1 MTNGSCKENRS
12 FLCTSKY
19 RLECLLGYEPPSF
32 ITHNSSLY
40 KMDTPSFKED
50 HISQVPALQMLIKL
64 GYTYLSPAEA
74 ERLRGNKTTN
84 VLLEDIL
91 RKQLKE
97 INSIRVSA
105 SKTSIFTD
113 ENIGRGILALKNLPM
128 NEGYIAACEKS
139 YNLLAMGQAL
149 EQSVDGDKKSFTL
162 QFIDWKN
169 ISNNVFHVTEE
180 FSVMRST
187 SKEHYRPD
195 LVLFVNGI
203 PFCIIECKR
212 PDMKE
217 PLKQAISQQIRS
229 QQEDGIRSLYV
240 YSQLLLSLSCN
251 EALYATNATP
261 EKFWAKWQEKFHSE
275 VEENN
280 HNNKLYQ
287 LKNEPLSNEVK
298 NRLFAGRFKYVR
310 TYFDALEDEE
320 ILSTHQD
327 AYLFSLCRPERLM
340 DIVFN
345 FILFDNGDKKVA
357 RYQQFFAIKKSIE
370 RIKILQPSSSSSQRE
385 ERSYR
390 GNLNFS
396 GLVREARE
404 LRKNQTPAEETL
416 WQLLRNKKLNGLK
429 FRRQHQIGHYIV
441 DFYCHERK
449 LIVELDG
456 AVHDTPERQKHDS
469 VRNKFLT
476 SSGFKIIRFR
486 NEEVFNNIEEV
497 LKQIADSTPPSPVGR
512 GAGGE
517 GNFSR
522 KGGVIWHTQGSGK
535 SLTMVMLAQAIAMEP
550 SIRNPKIVLVTDRTD
565 LDNQITGTFRK
576 CGKFVEN
583 ANTGQRLVELLESK
597 SDAVVTTIINKFV
610 AAVKKI
616 NKPIES
622 HDIFVL
628 VDEGHRTQHGTFN
641 IDMQKTLPN
650 ACFIALTG
658 TPLFKK
664 DKSTADKFGGLIDAY
679 TVDQAVKDNAVV
691 PLLYEG
697 RLAFQNVNASP
708 IDIFF
713 GMVSEPLSEYQK
725 ADIKKKFARNDH
737 LNSAE
742 QKMRMIAWNI
752 SYHFRDNW
760 QGRTPFKGQLVCDKK
775 VNAIKYKEYLDEI
788 GLVSSEVLISSIEER
803 EGEDSAYAKSTEKE
817 NQFWKK
823 MMEEHG
829 NSKSYEKNIISRFKN
844 QKDPE
849 IIIVVDKLLTGFDE
863 PKNTVLYLARNLQGH
878 KLLQAIARVNRI
890 YPDKEFGYII
900 DYYGVIENLDDAL
913 LLYSSFEDFDDED
926 LAGTLTNISEEI
938 KKLPQKHSDL
948 WDIFKTIANKRD
960 AEAYQQ
966 LLKDEAI
973 RVLFYDKLAAFAKC
987 LKMALSSIQFHKDVE
1002 EKTIDRYKHDL
1013 TMFLKLRLAV
1023 VERFSDE
1030 IDYRQYEG
1038 QIQKLIDTH
1047 ITTEK
1052 IETITE
1058 LVNIFDKDKFQQ
1070 EVENTTGKAAKADKI
1085 ASRTGRHISE
1095 KMDEDPAFYKK
1106 FSQMLKETIADYEA
1120 KRISEAQYL
1129 SRVQDIMNN
1138 VLAYTDKD
1146 IPDQL
1151 SDRDVAKAFYGLTL
1165 EAMSDKFQDYSIR
1178 KEIAIQTA
1186 LHMDD
1191 LIKESVLDNGKPI
1204 IDWQYKTNITG
1215 KLLIEIGDY
1224 LIDEVRD
1231 QYLVDLSFKEMDKI
1245 ADDCIEVAKIRYK

>member
-1 MTNGSCKENRS
+1 MN
-12 FLCTSKY
+12 
-19 RLECLLGYEPPSF
+19 
-32 ITHNSSLY
+32 
-40 KMDTPSFKED
+40 TPSFKED
-50 HISQVPALQMLIKL
+50 HISQIPALQMLVNL
-64 GYTYLSPAEA
+64 GYTYLSPAESD
-74 ERLRGNKTTN
+74 RQRGGKTTN
-84 VLLEDIL
+84 VLLEDVL

-105 SKTSIFTD
+105 TKTSIFTD
-113 ENIGRGILALKNLPM
+113 ENIERGIMALKNLPM
-128 NEGYIAACEKS
+128 NEGYIAASERA
-139 YNLLAMGQAL
+139 YNLLTLGQAL

-162 QFIDWKN
+162 QYIDWKN

-203 PFCIIECKR
+203 PLCIIECKR

-217 PLKQAISQQIRS
+217 PLKQAISQHLRN

-240 YSQLLLSLSCN
+240 YSQLTLSIATQ
-251 EALYATNATP
+251 EAAYATNATP
-261 EKFWAKWQEKFHSE
+261 EKFWAKWQEKFDDSE
-275 VEENN
+275 
-280 HNNKLYQ
+280 KLKEYNEKLHE
-287 LKNEPLSNEVK
+287 LKNKPLSSESK
-298 NRLFAGRFKYVR
+298 EQLFSDRFKYVR
-310 TYFDALEDEE
+310 QYFYALEQEE
-320 ILSTHQD
+320 ILPTEQD
-327 AYLFSLCRPERLM
+327 NYLFGLCRPERLM
-340 DIVFN
+340 DIIFN
-345 FILFDNGDKKVA
+345 YVLFDNGEKKVA

-370 RIKILQPSSSSSQRE
+370 RIKILQPSSSSSQKE

-390 GNLNFS
+390 GNLYFS
-396 GLVREARE
+396 GLVNEAQA
-404 LRKNQTPAEETL
+404 LRKKQTPAEETL
-416 WQLLRNKKLNGLK
+416 WQLLRNRKLNGLK
-429 FRRQHQIGHYIV
+429 FRRQHQIGSYIT
-441 DFYCHERK
+441 DFYCHEKK
-449 LIVELDG
+449 LIIELDG
-456 AVHDTPERQKHDS
+456 KVHNTPERQKHDS
-469 VRNKFLT
+469 TRDKFLI
-476 SSGFKIIRFR
+476 SSGFNILRFP
-486 NEEVFNNIEEV
+486 NEMVFNDIEKV
-497 LKQIADSTPPSPVGR
+497 LKQIVELSLPSPSGR
-512 GAGGE
+512 GVGGE

-550 SIRNPKIVLVTDRTD
+550 SIRNPKIVLVTDRID

-583 ANTGQRLVELLESK
+583 ATTGQRLVELLENK

-616 NKPIES
+616 SKPLES

-641 IDMQKTLPN
+641 VDMQKTLPN
-650 ACFIALTG
+650 ACFIAMTG

-664 DKSTADKFGGLIDAY
+664 DKSTAAKFGGVIDAY
-679 TVDQAVKDNAVV
+679 TVDQAVKDKAVV

-697 RLAFQNVNASP
+697 RLALQDVNASP
-708 IDIFF
+708 IDTFF
-713 GMVSEPLSEYQK
+713 GMVSEPLTEYQK
-725 ADIKKKFARNDH
+725 ADIKKKFARYDH

-742 QKMRMIAWNI
+742 QKMRMIAWDI
-752 SYHFRDNW
+752 SYHYRDNW

-788 GLVSSEVLISSIEER
+788 GSVSCEVLISSIDER
-803 EGEDSAYAKSTEKE
+803 EGEESAYEKSPEKV

-823 MMEEHG
+823 MMDEHG

-863 PKNTVLYLARNLQGH
+863 PKNTVLYLTRNLQGH

-913 LLYSSFEDFDDED
+913 QMYSSFEDFDEED

-938 KKLPQKHSDL
+938 KKLPQKHSEL
-948 WDIFKTIANKRD
+948 WDIFKTIPNKRD

-966 LLKDEAI
+966 LLKDESI
-973 RVLFYDKLAAFAKC
+973 RVLFYDKLAAFAKG
-987 LKMALSSIQFHKDVE
+987 LKLALSSIQFHKEVE
-1002 EKTIDRYKHDL
+1002 EKVINRYKEDL

-1023 VERFSDE
+1023 IERYSDE
-1030 IDYRQYEG
+1030 IDYKQYEG

-1058 LVNIFDKDKFQQ
+1058 LVNIFDKDKFRQ

-1085 ASRTGRHISE
+1085 ASRTAKHITE

-1106 FSQMLKETIADYEA
+1106 FSQMLRETIADYEA

-1138 VLAYTDKD
+1138 VLAHTGND
-1146 IPDQL
+1146 IPEQL
-1151 SDRDVAKAFYGLTL
+1151 KDRDVAKAFYGLTV
-1165 EAMSDKFQDYSIR
+1165 EALSEKIQDNIVR
-1178 KEIAIQTA
+1178 KEVATQTA
-1186 LHMDD
+1186 LHIED
-1191 LIKESVLDNGKPI
+1191 LIQHSVLDNGKPI

-1231 QYLVDLSFKEMDKI
+1231 KYNVDLSFKDMDKI
-1245 ADDCIEVAKIRYK
+1245 AEDCIEVAKIRYK

>member
-1 MTNGSCKENRS
+1 
-12 FLCTSKY
+12 
-19 RLECLLGYEPPSF
+19 
-32 ITHNSSLY
+32 
-40 KMDTPSFKED
+40 MDTPSFKED
-50 HISQVPALQMLIKL
+50 HISQIPALQMLMNL

-74 ERLRGNKTTN
+74 DRLRGGKTTN
-84 VLLEDIL
+84 VLLEDVL

-105 SKTSIFTD
+105 TKTGIFTD
-113 ENIGRGILALKNLPM
+113 DNIERGILALKSLPM
-128 NEGYIAACEKS
+128 NEGYIAASEKA
-139 YNLLAMGQAL
+139 YNLLTLGQAL

-162 QFIDWKN
+162 QYIDWKT
-169 ISNNVFHVTEE
+169 IGNNVFHVTEE

-203 PFCIIECKR
+203 PLCIIECKR

-217 PLKQAISQQIRS
+217 PLKQAISQHLRN

-240 YSQLLLSLSCN
+240 YSQLTLSI
-251 EALYATNATP
+251 ATQDAAYATNATP
-261 EKFWAKWQEKFHSE
+261 EKFWAKWKEKFNTHD
-275 VEENN
+275 EELTYI
-280 HNNKLYQ
+280 NKLKE
-287 LKNEPLSNEVK
+287 LKNQPLSKANKEQ
-298 NRLFAGRFKYVR
+298 LFSDRFKYVR
-310 TYFDALEDEE
+310 QYFDAMENEE
-320 ILSTHQD
+320 ILPTEQD
-327 AYLFSLCRPERLM
+327 NYLFGLCRPERLM

-345 FILFDNGDKKVA
+345 FILFDNGEKKVA
-357 RYQQFFAIKKSIE
+357 RYQQFFVIKKSMQ
-370 RIKILQPSSSSSQRE
+370 RIRHLE
-385 ERSYR
+385 
-390 GNLNFS
+390 
-396 GLVREARE
+396 
-404 LRKNQTPAEETL
+404 
-416 WQLLRNKKLNGLK
+416 NGK
-429 FRRQHQIGHYIV
+429 
-441 DFYCHERK
+441 
-449 LIVELDG
+449 
-456 AVHDTPERQKHDS
+456 
-469 VRNKFLT
+469 
-476 SSGFKIIRFR
+476 
-486 NEEVFNNIEEV
+486 
-497 LKQIADSTPPSPVGR
+497 
-512 GAGGE
+512 
-517 GNFSR
+517 R

-565 LDNQITGTFRK
+565 LDNQITSTFRK
-576 CGKFVEN
+576 CGRFVEN
-583 ANTGQRLVELLESK
+583 ATTGQRLVELLESK

-616 NKPIES
+616 DKPLES

-650 ACFIALTG
+650 ACFIAMTG

-664 DKSTADKFGGLIDAY
+664 DKSTAEKFGGMIDSY
-679 TVDQAVKDNAVV
+679 TVDQAVKDKAVI

-697 RLAFQNVNASP
+697 RLALQNVNASP
-708 IDIFF
+708 IDTFF
-713 GMVSEPLSEYQK
+713 GMVAEPLTDYQK
-725 ADIKKKFARNDH
+725 ADIKKKFARYDH

-742 QKMRMIAWNI
+742 QKMRMIAWDI

-788 GLVSSEVLISSIEER
+788 GIVSTEVLISSIDER
-803 EGEDSAYAKSTEKE
+803 EGEESAYEKSTEKE

-823 MMEEHG
+823 MMDEHG

-863 PKNTVLYLARNLQGH
+863 PKNTVLYLTRNLQSH
-878 KLLQAIARVNRI
+878 KLLQTIARVNRI
-890 YPDKEFGYII
+890 YPDKDFGYII

-913 LLYSSFEDFDDED
+913 QLYSSFEDFDAED
-926 LAGTLTNISEEI
+926 LAGTITNIEDEL
-938 KKLPQKHSDL
+938 KKLPQKHSVL
-948 WDIFKTIANKRD
+948 WDIFKTIVNKRD

-966 LLKDEAI
+966 LLKDEAL
-973 RVLFYDKLAAFAKC
+973 RVLFYDKLAAFAKSFK
-987 LKMALSSIQFHKDVE
+987 LALSSIQFHKTVE
-1002 EKTIDRYKHDL
+1002 EKVINRYKEDL
-1013 TMFLKLRLAV
+1013 TMFIKLRLAV
-1023 VERFSDE
+1023 VERYSDE
-1030 IDYRQYEG
+1030 IDYKQYEG

-1058 LVNIFDKDKFQQ
+1058 LVNIFDKDKFRL

-1085 ASRTGRHISE
+1085 ASRTAKHITE
-1095 KMDEDPAFYKK
+1095 NMDEDPAFYKK

-1138 VLAYTDKD
+1138 VLARTDND
-1146 IPDQL
+1146 IPEQL
-1151 SDRDVAKAFYGLTL
+1151 KDRDIAKAFYGLTFESL
-1165 EAMSDKFQDYSIR
+1165 SEKFQDKQILIEVST
-1178 KEIAIQTA
+1178 QTA
-1186 LHMDD
+1186 LQIDD
-1191 LIKESVLDNGKPI
+1191 LIQDSVLDNGIPI
-1204 IDWQYKTNITG
+1204 IDWAYKSNITG

-1231 QYLVDLSFKEMDKI
+1231 KYQIELSFKEMDKI
-1245 ADDCIEVAKIRYK
+1245 AEECIQVAKIRYK

>member
-1 MTNGSCKENRS
+1 ME
-12 FLCTSKY
+12 
-19 RLECLLGYEPPSF
+19 
-32 ITHNSSLY
+32 
-40 KMDTPSFKED
+40 TPSFKED
-50 HISQVPALQMLIKL
+50 HISQIPALQMLVNL

-74 ERLRGNKTTN
+74 DRQRGGKTTN
-84 VLLEDIL
+84 VLLEDVL

-105 SKTSIFTD
+105 TKTSIFTD
-113 ENIGRGILALKNLPM
+113 ENIERGILALKNLPM
-128 NEGYIAACEKS
+128 NEGYIAASEKA
-139 YNLLAMGQAL
+139 YNLLTLGQAL

-162 QFIDWKN
+162 QYIDWKN
-169 ISNNVFHVTEE
+169 INNNVFHVTEE
-180 FSVMRST
+180 YSVMRST

-203 PFCIIECKR
+203 PLCIIECKR

-229 QQEDGIRSLYV
+229 QQEDGIRNLYV
-240 YSQLLLSLSCN
+240 YSQLLLSLSCTQ
-251 EALYATNATP
+251 ALYATNSTP
-261 EKFWAKWQEKFHSE
+261 EKFWAKWQEKFSSD
-275 VEENN
+275 EEEQNYKA
-280 HNNKLYQ
+280 KLYE
-287 LKNEPLSNEVK
+287 LKNNPLSTTTKEQ
-298 NRLFAGRFKYVR
+298 LFTDRFKYVR
-310 TYFDALEDEE
+310 QYFDALEQEE
-320 ILSTHQD
+320 ILPTIQD
-327 AYLFSLCRPERLM
+327 EYLFGLCRPERLM
-340 DIVFN
+340 DIIFN
-345 FILFDNGDKKVA
+345 FVLFDNGEKKIA
-357 RYQQFFAIKKSIE
+357 RYQQFFAIKKSMQ
-370 RIKILQPSSSSSQRE
+370 RIKNVE
-385 ERSYR
+385 
-390 GNLNFS
+390 
-396 GLVREARE
+396 
-404 LRKNQTPAEETL
+404 
-416 WQLLRNKKLNGLK
+416 NGK
-429 FRRQHQIGHYIV
+429 RR
-441 DFYCHERK
+441 
-449 LIVELDG
+449 
-456 AVHDTPERQKHDS
+456 
-469 VRNKFLT
+469 
-476 SSGFKIIRFR
+476 
-486 NEEVFNNIEEV
+486 
-497 LKQIADSTPPSPVGR
+497 
-512 GAGGE
+512 
-517 GNFSR
+517 
-522 KGGVIWHTQGSGK
+522 GGVIWHTQGSGK

-565 LDNQITGTFRK
+565 LDNQITSTFRK

-583 ANTGQRLVELLESK
+583 ATTGQRLVELLESK

-616 NKPIES
+616 SKPLES

-650 ACFIALTG
+650 ACFIAMTG

-664 DKSTADKFGGLIDAY
+664 DKSTAEKFGGLIDAY
-679 TVDQAVKDNAVV
+679 TVDQAVQDKAVV

-697 RLAFQNVNASP
+697 RLALQDVNASP
-708 IDIFF
+708 IDTFF
-713 GMVSEPLSEYQK
+713 GMVSEPLTEYQK
-725 ADIKKKFARNDH
+725 ADIKKKFARTDH

-742 QKMRMIAWNI
+742 QKMRMIAWDI

-788 GLVSSEVLISSIEER
+788 GIISSEVLISSIDER
-803 EGEDSAYAKSTEKE
+803 EGEESAYEKSTQKE
-817 NQFWKK
+817 NQFWKR
-823 MMEEHG
+823 MMDEHG

-863 PKNTVLYLARNLQGH
+863 PKNTVLYLTRNLQGH

-913 LLYSSFEDFDDED
+913 QLYSSFEDFDDED
-926 LAGTLTNISEEI
+926 LGGTLTNISDEI

-973 RVLFYDKLAAFAKC
+973 RVLFYDKLAAFAKS
-987 LKMALSSIQFHKDVE
+987 LKLALSSIQFHKDVE
-1002 EKTIDRYKHDL
+1002 EKTINRYKEDL

-1023 VERFSDE
+1023 VERYSDE
-1030 IDYRQYEG
+1030 IDYKQYEG

-1085 ASRTGRHISE
+1085 ASRTAKHITE

-1138 VLAYTDKD
+1138 VLAHTDND
-1146 IPDQL
+1146 IPEQL
-1151 SDRDVAKAFYGLTL
+1151 RDKDVAKAFYGLTV
-1165 EAMSDKFQDYSIR
+1165 EALSQKIQDNVVR
-1178 KEIAIQTA
+1178 KEVSTQTA
-1186 LHMDD
+1186 LQIDD

-1231 QYLVDLSFKEMDKI
+1231 KYNVDLSFKEMDKI

>member
-1 MTNGSCKENRS
+1 ME
-12 FLCTSKY
+12 
-19 RLECLLGYEPPSF
+19 
-32 ITHNSSLY
+32 
-40 KMDTPSFKED
+40 TPSFKED
-50 HISQVPALQMLIKL
+50 HISQIPALQMLVNL

-74 ERLRGNKTTN
+74 DRQRGGKTSN

-91 RKQLKE
+91 RKQLKD

-105 SKTSIFTD
+105 TKTSIFTD
-113 ENIGRGILALKNLPM
+113 ENIERGILALKNLPM
-128 NEGYIAACEKS
+128 NEGYIAASERA
-139 YNLLAMGQAL
+139 YNLLTLGHAL

-162 QFIDWKN
+162 QYIDWKN
-169 ISNNVFHVTEE
+169 INNNVFHVSEE

-203 PFCIIECKR
+203 PLCIIECKR

-217 PLKQAISQQIRS
+217 PLKQAISQTLRN

-240 YSQLLLSLSCN
+240 YSQLLLCISSN
-251 EALYATNATP
+251 DAVYGSNDTKPEFFAKWV
-261 EKFWAKWQEKFHSE
+261 EKFSSDKGEAEYKS
-275 VEENN
+275 
-280 HNNKLYQ
+280 KLKE
-287 LKNEPLSNEVK
+287 LKNKPLSQKQTNE
-298 NRLFAGRFKYVR
+298 LFADRFKYVR
-310 TYFDALEDEE
+310 NYFDELNKEE
-320 ILSTHQD
+320 IQPTVQD
-327 AYLFSLCRPERLM
+327 EYLYILCRPERLM
-340 DIVFN
+340 DLAFN
-345 FILFDNGDKKVA
+345 FILFENGVKKIT
-357 RYQQFFAIKKSIE
+357 RYQQFFAIKKSMQ
-370 RIKILQPSSSSSQRE
+370 RIKHVE
-385 ERSYR
+385 
-390 GNLNFS
+390 
-396 GLVREARE
+396 
-404 LRKNQTPAEETL
+404 
-416 WQLLRNKKLNGLK
+416 NGK
-429 FRRQHQIGHYIV
+429 
-441 DFYCHERK
+441 
-449 LIVELDG
+449 
-456 AVHDTPERQKHDS
+456 
-469 VRNKFLT
+469 
-476 SSGFKIIRFR
+476 
-486 NEEVFNNIEEV
+486 
-497 LKQIADSTPPSPVGR
+497 
-512 GAGGE
+512 
-517 GNFSR
+517 R

-576 CGKFVEN
+576 CGRFVEN
-583 ANTGQRLVELLESK
+583 ATTGQRLVELLENK

-616 NKPIES
+616 DKPLES

-650 ACFIALTG
+650 ACFIAMTG

-664 DKSTADKFGGLIDAY
+664 DKSTAEKFGGMIDAY
-679 TVDQAVKDNAVV
+679 TVDQAVKDKAVV

-697 RLAFQNVNASP
+697 RLALQNVNASP
-708 IDIFF
+708 IDTFF
-713 GMVSEPLSEYQK
+713 GMVSESLTEYQK
-725 ADIKKKFARNDH
+725 ADIKKKFSRNDH

-742 QKMRMIAWNI
+742 QKMRMIAWDI

-760 QGRTPFKGQLVCDKK
+760 QGKTPFKGQLVCDKK

-788 GLVSSEVLISSIEER
+788 GIVSSDVLISSIDDR
-803 EGEDSAYAKSTEKE
+803 EGEESAYEKSPEKV

-823 MMEEHG
+823 MMDEHG
-829 NSKSYEKNIISRFKN
+829 NSKSYEKNIINRFKN

-863 PKNTVLYLARNLQGH
+863 PKNTVLYLTRNLQSH

-913 LLYSSFEDFDDED
+913 QLYSSFEDFDDED
-926 LAGTLTNISEEI
+926 LAGTMTNISDEI

-960 AEAYQQ
+960 AEAYQK

-973 RVLFYDKLAAFAKC
+973 RVLFYDKLAAFAKG
-987 LKMALSSIQFHKDVE
+987 LKLALSSIQFHKEAE
-1002 EKTIDRYKHDL
+1002 ETVINRYKEDL

-1023 VERFSDE
+1023 VERYSDE
-1030 IDYRQYEG
+1030 IDYKQYEG

-1085 ASRTGRHISE
+1085 ASRTAKHITE
-1095 KMDEDPAFYKK
+1095 RMDEDPAFYKK
-1106 FSQMLKETIADYEA
+1106 FSQMLRETIADYEA

-1138 VLAYTDKD
+1138 VLAHTDND
-1146 IPDQL
+1146 IPEQL
-1151 SDRDVAKAFYGLTL
+1151 KDRDVAKAFYGLTV
-1165 EAMSDKFQDYSIR
+1165 EALSEKIQDNIVR
-1178 KEIAIQTA
+1178 KEVATHTA
-1186 LHMDD
+1186 LQIDD
-1191 LIKESVLDNGKPI
+1191 LIQDSVLDNGNAI

-1231 QYLVDLSFKEMDKI
+1231 KYNLDLSFKDMDKI
-1245 ADDCIEVAKIRYK
+1245 AEDCIEVAKLRYK

>member
-1 MTNGSCKENRS
+1 ME
-12 FLCTSKY
+12 
-19 RLECLLGYEPPSF
+19 
-32 ITHNSSLY
+32 
-40 KMDTPSFKED
+40 TPSFKED
-50 HISQVPALQMLIKL
+50 HISQIPALQMLVNL

-74 ERLRGNKTTN
+74 DRQRGGKTTN
-84 VLLEDIL
+84 VLLEDVL

-105 SKTSIFTD
+105 TKTSIFTD
-113 ENIGRGILALKNLPM
+113 ENIERGILALKNLPM
-128 NEGYIAACEKS
+128 NEGYIAASERA
-139 YNLLAMGQAL
+139 YNLLTLGQAL

-162 QFIDWKN
+162 QYIDWKN
-169 ISNNVFHVTEE
+169 INNNVFHVSEE

-203 PFCIIECKR
+203 PLCIIECKR

-217 PLKQAISQQIRS
+217 PLKQAISQHLRN

-240 YSQLLLSLSCN
+240 YSQLTLSIATQ
-251 EALYATNATP
+251 EAAYATNATP
-261 EKFWAKWQEKFHSE
+261 EKFWAKWQEKFSTD
-275 VEENN
+275 EEERQYTD
-280 HNNKLYQ
+280 KLKE
-287 LKNEPLSNEVK
+287 LKNKPLAVSIKEQ
-298 NRLFAGRFKYVR
+298 LFSDRFKYVR
-310 TYFDALEDEE
+310 QYFDALEQEE
-320 ILSTHQD
+320 ILPTEQD
-327 AYLFSLCRPERLM
+327 NYLFGLCCPERLM
-340 DIVFN
+340 DIIFN
-345 FILFDNGDKKVA
+345 YVLFDNGEKKVA
-357 RYQQFFAIKKSIE
+357 RYQQFFAIKKSMQ
-370 RIKILQPSSSSSQRE
+370 RI
-385 ERSYR
+385 
-390 GNLNFS
+390 
-396 GLVREARE
+396 
-404 LRKNQTPAEETL
+404 
-416 WQLLRNKKLNGLK
+416 RNVENGK
-429 FRRQHQIGHYIV
+429 
-441 DFYCHERK
+441 
-449 LIVELDG
+449 
-456 AVHDTPERQKHDS
+456 
-469 VRNKFLT
+469 
-476 SSGFKIIRFR
+476 
-486 NEEVFNNIEEV
+486 
-497 LKQIADSTPPSPVGR
+497 
-512 GAGGE
+512 
-517 GNFSR
+517 R

-565 LDNQITGTFRK
+565 LDNQITSTFRK

-583 ANTGQRLVELLESK
+583 ATTGQRLVELLESK

-616 NKPIES
+616 NQPLES

-641 IDMQKTLPN
+641 VDMQKTLPN
-650 ACFIALTG
+650 ACFIAMTG

-664 DKSTADKFGGLIDAY
+664 DKSTAEKFGGVIDAY
-679 TVDQAVKDNAVV
+679 TVDQAVKDKAVV

-697 RLAFQNVNASP
+697 RLALQDVNASP
-708 IDIFF
+708 IDTFF
-713 GMVSEPLSEYQK
+713 GMVSEPLTDYQK
-725 ADIKKKFARNDH
+725 ADIKKKFARYDH

-742 QKMRMIAWNI
+742 QKMRMIAWDI

-760 QGRTPFKGQLVCDKK
+760 QGKTPFKGQLVCDKK

-788 GLVSSEVLISSIEER
+788 GIVSSEVLISSIDER
-803 EGEDSAYAKSTEKE
+803 EGEESAYEKSTEKE
-817 NQFWKK
+817 NQFWKR
-823 MMEEHG
+823 MMDEHG

-863 PKNTVLYLARNLQGH
+863 PKNTVLYLTRNLQGH

-913 LLYSSFEDFDDED
+913 QMYSSFEDFDEED
-926 LAGTLTNISEEI
+926 LAGTLTNISDEI

-948 WDIFKTIANKRD
+948 WDIFKVIANKRD

-973 RVLFYDKLAAFAKC
+973 RVLFYDKLAAFAKS
-987 LKMALSSIQFHKDVE
+987 LKLALSSIQFHKDVD
-1002 EKTIDRYKHDL
+1002 EKTITRYKEDL

-1023 VERFSDE
+1023 VERYSDE
-1030 IDYRQYEG
+1030 IDYKQYEG

-1085 ASRTGRHISE
+1085 SSRTAKHITE

-1138 VLAYTDKD
+1138 VLAHTDND
-1146 IPDQL
+1146 IPEQL
-1151 SDRDVAKAFYGLTL
+1151 KDRDVAKAFYGLTV
-1165 EAMSDKFQDYSIR
+1165 EALSEKIQDNIVR
-1178 KEIAIQTA
+1178 KEVSTQTA
-1186 LHMDD
+1186 LQIDE
-1191 LIKESVLDNGKPI
+1191 LIQQSVLDNGKPI
-1204 IDWQYKTNITG
+1204 IDWQYKTSITG

-1231 QYLVDLSFKEMDKI
+1231 KYNVDLSFKDMDKI
-1245 ADDCIEVAKIRYK
+1245 AEDCIEVAKLRYK

>member
-1 MTNGSCKENRS
+1 ME
-12 FLCTSKY
+12 
-19 RLECLLGYEPPSF
+19 
-32 ITHNSSLY
+32 
-40 KMDTPSFKED
+40 TPSFKED
-50 HISQVPALQMLIKL
+50 HISQIPALQMLVNL

-74 ERLRGNKTTN
+74 DRQRGGKTTN
-84 VLLEDIL
+84 VLLEDVL

-105 SKTSIFTD
+105 TKTSIFTD
-113 ENIGRGILALKNLPM
+113 ENIERGILALKNLPM
-128 NEGYIAACEKS
+128 NEGYIAACEKA
-139 YNLLAMGQAL
+139 YNLLTLGQAL

-162 QFIDWKN
+162 QYIDWKN
-169 ISNNVFHVTEE
+169 ISNNVFHVSEE

-203 PFCIIECKR
+203 PLCIIECKR

-229 QQEDGIRSLYV
+229 QQEDGIRNLYV
-240 YSQLLLSLSCN
+240 YSQLLLSISCTQ
-251 EALYATNATP
+251 ALYATNATP
-261 EKFWAKWQEKFHSE
+261 EKFWAKWQEKFSSD
-275 VEENN
+275 EEERNYK
-280 HNNKLYQ
+280 NKLQEFKNKPLPISIKEQ
-287 LKNEPLSNEVK
+287 LFSD
-298 NRLFAGRFKYVR
+298 RFKYVR
-310 TYFDALEDEE
+310 QYFDALEQEQ
-320 ILSTHQD
+320 ILPTEQD
-327 AYLFSLCRPERLM
+327 NYLFGLCRPERLM

-345 FILFDNGDKKVA
+345 FVLFDNGEKKVA
-357 RYQQFFAIKKSIE
+357 RYQQFFAIKKSMQ
-370 RIKILQPSSSSSQRE
+370 RIKHVE
-385 ERSYR
+385 
-390 GNLNFS
+390 
-396 GLVREARE
+396 
-404 LRKNQTPAEETL
+404 
-416 WQLLRNKKLNGLK
+416 NGK
-429 FRRQHQIGHYIV
+429 
-441 DFYCHERK
+441 
-449 LIVELDG
+449 
-456 AVHDTPERQKHDS
+456 
-469 VRNKFLT
+469 
-476 SSGFKIIRFR
+476 
-486 NEEVFNNIEEV
+486 
-497 LKQIADSTPPSPVGR
+497 
-512 GAGGE
+512 
-517 GNFSR
+517 R

-583 ANTGQRLVELLESK
+583 ATTGQRLVELLENK

-616 NKPIES
+616 EKPLES

-650 ACFIALTG
+650 ACFIAMTG

-664 DKSTADKFGGLIDAY
+664 DKSTAEKFGGMIDAY
-679 TVDQAVKDNAVV
+679 TVDQAVKDKAVV

-697 RLAFQNVNASP
+697 RLALQNVNASP
-708 IDIFF
+708 IDTFF
-713 GMVSEPLSEYQK
+713 GMVSEPLTEYQK

-742 QKMRMIAWNI
+742 QKMRMIAWDI

-788 GLVSSEVLISSIEER
+788 GIVSCEVLISSIDER
-803 EGEDSAYAKSTEKE
+803 EGEESAYEKSTEKE

-823 MMEEHG
+823 MMDEHG
-829 NSKSYEKNIISRFKN
+829 NSKSYEKSIISRFKN

-863 PKNTVLYLARNLQGH
+863 PKNTVLYLTRNLQGH

-913 LLYSSFEDFDDED
+913 QLYSSFEDFDDED
-926 LAGTLTNISEEI
+926 LAGTLTNISDEI

-973 RVLFYDKLAAFAKC
+973 RVLFYDKLAAFAKG
-987 LKMALSSIQFHKDVE
+987 LKLALSSIQFHKEVE
-1002 EKTIDRYKHDL
+1002 EKVINRYKEDL

-1023 VERFSDE
+1023 VERYSDE
-1030 IDYRQYEG
+1030 IDYKQYEG

-1085 ASRTGRHISE
+1085 ASRTAKHITE

-1106 FSQMLKETIADYEA
+1106 FSQMLRETIADYEA
-1120 KRISEAQYL
+1120 KRISETQYL

-1138 VLAYTDKD
+1138 VLAHTDND
-1146 IPDQL
+1146 IPEQL
-1151 SDRDVAKAFYGLTL
+1151 KDRDVAKAFYGLTV
-1165 EAMSDKFQDYSIR
+1165 EALSEKIQDNIVR
-1178 KEIAIQTA
+1178 KEVATQTA
-1186 LHMDD
+1186 LQIDD
-1191 LIKESVLDNGKPI
+1191 LIQDSVLDNGKPI

-1231 QYLVDLSFKEMDKI
+1231 KYNVDLSFKNMDKI
-1245 ADDCIEVAKIRYK
+1245 AEDCIEVAKIRYK

>member
-1 MTNGSCKENRS
+1 ME
-12 FLCTSKY
+12 
-19 RLECLLGYEPPSF
+19 
-32 ITHNSSLY
+32 
-40 KMDTPSFKED
+40 TPSFKED
-50 HISQVPALQMLIKL
+50 HISQIPALQVLVNL
-64 GYTYLSPAEA
+64 GYTYLSPAET
-74 ERLRGNKTTN
+74 ERLRGGKTTN
-84 VLLEDIL
+84 VLLEDVL

-97 INSIRVSA
+97 INCIRVSA
-105 SKTSIFTD
+105 TKTSIFTD
-113 ENIGRGILALKNLPM
+113 ENIERGILALKNLPL
-128 NEGYIAACEKS
+128 NEGYIAACEKA
-139 YNLLAMGQAL
+139 YNLLTLGLAL

-162 QFIDWKN
+162 QYIDWKN

-187 SKEHYRPD
+187 CKEHYRPD

-203 PFCIIECKR
+203 PICIIECKR

-217 PLKQAISQQIRS
+217 PLKQAISQHLRN

-240 YSQLLLSLSCN
+240 YSQLTLSIATQ
-251 EALYATNATP
+251 EAAFATNATP
-261 EKFWAKWQEKFHSE
+261 EKFWAKWQEKFNSE
-275 VEENN
+275 EEERNYKTN
-280 HNNKLYQ
+280 LQ
-287 LKNEPLSNEVK
+287 ELKNKPIPGFVK
-298 NRLFAGRFKYVR
+298 EQLFTDRFRYVR
-310 TYFDALEDEE
+310 QYFDALEQEE
-320 ILSTHQD
+320 ILPTVQD
-327 AYLFSLCRPERLM
+327 TYLFGLCRRERLM

-345 FILFDNGDKKVA
+345 FVLFDNGEKKVA
-357 RYQQFFAIKKSIE
+357 RYQQFFAIKKSMQ
-370 RIKILQPSSSSSQRE
+370 RI
-385 ERSYR
+385 
-390 GNLNFS
+390 
-396 GLVREARE
+396 
-404 LRKNQTPAEETL
+404 
-416 WQLLRNKKLNGLK
+416 RN
-429 FRRQHQIGHYIV
+429 
-441 DFYCHERK
+441 
-449 LIVELDG
+449 VEHG
-456 AVHDTPERQKHDS
+456 K
-469 VRNKFLT
+469 
-476 SSGFKIIRFR
+476 
-486 NEEVFNNIEEV
+486 
-497 LKQIADSTPPSPVGR
+497 
-512 GAGGE
+512 
-517 GNFSR
+517 R

-535 SLTMVMLAQAIAMEP
+535 SLTMVMLAQAIALEP
-550 SIRNPKIVLVTDRTD
+550 TIRNPKIVLVTDRTD
-565 LDNQITGTFRK
+565 LDRQISDTFRK

-583 ANTGQRLVELLESK
+583 ATTGQRLVELLESK

-610 AAVKKI
+610 AAVNKI
-616 NKPIES
+616 SKPLES

-628 VDEGHRTQHGTFN
+628 VDEGHRTQHGIFN

-650 ACFIALTG
+650 ACFIAMTG

-664 DKSTADKFGGLIDAY
+664 DKSTAAKFGGVIDAY
-679 TVDQAVKDNAVV
+679 TVDQAVSDKAVV

-697 RLAFQNVNASP
+697 RLALQYVNSSP
-708 IDIFF
+708 IDTFF
-713 GMVSEPLSEYQK
+713 GMVAEPLTEYQK
-725 ADIKKKFARNDH
+725 ADIKKKFARYDH

-742 QKMRMIAWNI
+742 QKMRMIAWDI

-760 QGRTPFKGQLVCDKK
+760 QARTPFKGQLVCDKK
-775 VNAIKYKEYLDEI
+775 VNAIRYKEYLDEI
-788 GLVSSEVLISSIEER
+788 SIISSEVLISSIDER
-803 EGEDSAYAKSTEKE
+803 EGEESAYEKSTEKE

-823 MMEEHG
+823 MMDEHG

-863 PKNTVLYLARNLQGH
+863 PKNTVLYLTRNLQGH

-913 LLYSSFEDFDDED
+913 QLYSSFEDFDDED
-926 LAGTLTNISEEI
+926 LEGTLTNISDEL

-973 RVLFYDKLAAFAKC
+973 RVLFYDKLAAFARS
-987 LKMALSSIQFHKDVE
+987 LKLALSSIQFHKDVE
-1002 EKTIDRYKHDL
+1002 ERTINRYKEDL

-1023 VERFSDE
+1023 MERYSDE
-1030 IDYRQYEG
+1030 IDYKQYEG
-1038 QIQKLIDTH
+1038 QIQKLIDIH

-1085 ASRTGRHISE
+1085 ASRTARHITE

-1106 FSQMLKETIADYEA
+1106 FSQMLKETIAEYEA

-1138 VLAYTDKD
+1138 VLDHTDND
-1146 IPDQL
+1146 IPEQL
-1151 SDRDVAKAFYGLTL
+1151 NEKDVAKAFYGLTL
-1165 EAMSDKFQDYSIR
+1165 EALSKKIQD
-1178 KEIAIQTA
+1178 EIVCGEVSVQTA
-1186 LHMDD
+1186 LHIDD
-1191 LIKESVLDNGKPI
+1191 LIQEFVLDTGKPI
-1204 IDWQYKTNITG
+1204 IDWQFKTNITG

-1231 QYLVDLSFKEMDKI
+1231 KYNMDLSFEDMDKI
-1245 ADDCIEVAKIRYK
+1245 AEDCIEVAKIRYK